1 MRLAIAAIAA
11 CFAVPATAQTSCAP
25 HNTMMEQLADQY
37 GEGRMSVAL
46 DNNGYLIEVY
56 ANTESGTWTAVLTTP
71 DGEACIAAHGTAYEA
86 IPQGNPT

>member
-11 CFAVPATAQTSCAP
+11 CFAVPATAQNQCAP

-71 DGEACIAAHGTAYEA
+71 DGEACIAAHGTDYETV
-86 IPQGNPT
+86 PQGAPT

>member
-1 MRLAIAAIAA
+1 MRLAFAVFAA
-11 CFAVPATAQTSCAP
+11 CFAVPAFAQNQCAP

-56 ANTESGTWTAVLTTP
+56 ANTTSGTWTAVLTTP
-71 DGEACIAAHGTAYEA
+71 DGEACIAAHGTAYETV
-86 IPQGNPT
+86 PQGNPT